1 MPPKTKTP
9 AEKTK
14 EETIEQEQSGEEVQP
29 DPTRHVF
36 LGDTMLDIAKLGTD
50 NPRERR
56 ILYAGNNYEH
66 VSEHES
72 GCWIYRRM

>member
-1 MPPKTKTP
+1 MPPKTKTT
-9 AEKTK
+9 AEETK
-14 EETIEQEQSGEEVQP
+14 GETIEQPGEEVTP

-36 LGDTMLDIAKLGTD
+36 LGDTLLDIAKLGTD